1 MFPNLPVD
9 GFFMEWDTDRAGI
22 FEPLRYAPQDKIIVL
37 GLVSTKLPHLEI
49 KDDLKRR
56 IDDAAKYI
64 PLENL
69 CLSPQCGFA
78 SMALGNNLSEDDQWR
93 KLALVAETSEEV
105 WG

>member
-1 MFPNLPVD
+1 
-9 GFFMEWDTDRAGI
+9 MEDIEVPSSSQER
-22 FEPLRYAPQDKIIVL
+22 FRPLRENYKLIQC
-37 GLVSTKLPHLEI
+37 LVSTKLPHLET

-78 SMALGNNLSEDDQWR
+78 SMAVGNNLSEDDQWR